1 MILLTNKPRPVVGLE
16 GYGLSI
22 VERRSIDGV
31 RPAS

>member
-22 VERRSIDGV
+22 VDRRAIDDMSA
-31 RPAS
+31 AS